1 MNLQLLNHI
10 KSCESK
16 KARSFIDGILA
27 QHNNAYGKALV
38 RVMLHDAAE
47 ELNKAIP
54 AFYTDISELDDL
66 LFSENEE
73 NGLYKAIFSLCS
85 TMHQAKIKDEEML
98 YHKAES
104 IIQKS
109 YSNQMLSAALVSKA
123 LEISPSVF
131 SILFKKYSEED
142 FPSYVNRLRTEKSV
156 DYLLSSTDTI
166 ESIAKA
172 VGYSCTESYIRAFKR
187 YKKVT
192 PGAFRNL

>member
-16 KARSFIDGILA
+16 KARSFIDGIVA

-123 LEISPSVF
+123 LEISLISRITTCSPTMCLLCTRTTLS
-131 SILFKKYSEED
+131 
-142 FPSYVNRLRTEKSV
+142 LRRTAAI
-156 DYLLSSTDTI
+156 TTAPI
-166 ESIAKA
+166 CA
-172 VGYSCTESYIRAFKR
+172 
-187 YKKVT
+187 
-192 PGAFRNL
+192 